1 MKIFL
6 YSDLHISKTSS
17 IMPMHYDDKY
27 TYRQHMIVETGKF
40 LASII
45 NQEKPDI
52 IINLGDTFDQHTITS
67 YDVDVA
73 SAFFK
78 CFDVCGNIP
87 HYVVVGNHEMVNHNY
102 NAVTLLNNIPNI
114 TVISDSMSLEL
125 QNEKLAFLPYCDH
138 TDILEFPEGDFLFSH
153 QDIQGSVI
161 RGEFTLPDGLNKN
174 QLGRYKL
181 VFNGHIHK
189 SSMLGNVINVGS
201 ITTHSFSDDDSDA
214 PQCYVFD
221 TTTMD
226 LKTFK
231 SPVCP
236 LFRKVE
242 ITNGVDEL
250 NGFMDNLDANYK
262 YIIQCTCPQE
272 YRDEV
277 KNILQNNP
285 KVLNTRINVKVN
297 KAVESKT
304 LETVTSLANINI
316 KESFVEFLNT
326 IDLKFPKQ
334 MYLDIIGGIV

>member
-1 MKIFL
+1 MKIFI

-27 TYRQHMIVETGKF
+27 TFRQHMIIETGKF
-40 LASII
+40 LANII
-45 NQEKPDI
+45 NQEHPDL

-78 CFDVCGNIP
+78 CFDVCGKIP

-114 TVISDSMSLEL
+114 QVISDATSLEIFS
-125 QNEKLAFLPYCDH
+125 ERIAFLPYCDH
-138 TDILEFPEGDFLFSH
+138 TDILEFPDGEFLFSH

-161 RGEFTLPDGLNKN
+161 RGDFTLPDGLNKN
-174 QLGRYKL
+174 QLSRYKL

-189 SSMLGNVINVGS
+189 SSMIGNVVNVGS

-221 TTTMD
+221 TKTMD
-226 LKTFK
+226 LKSFK
-231 SPVCP
+231 SVICP
-236 LFRKVE
+236 LFRKIE
-242 ITNGVDEL
+242 ITNSINEL
-250 NGFMDNLDANYK
+250 NVFLANLDANYR
-262 YIIQCTCPQE
+262 YILQCTCPQE
-272 YRDEV
+272 LKELV
-277 KNILQNNP
+277 KEILQNNQ
-285 KVLNTRINVKVN
+285 LIINSRINVKIN
-297 KAVESKT
+297 KAIESKT
-304 LETVTSLANINI
+304 LESITSLANINI

-334 MYLDIIGGIV
+334 MYLDIIGGIN